1 MKINLIKQ
9 KNVPKSYHV
18 GNVIYFYRDDV
29 VAIVSEIGDEFALIN
44 LENGKL
50 YGLSDTLNGLFI
62 QTSDDPGELINAE
75 LREVRSNG

>member
-9 KNVPKSYHV
+9 KNVPKSYHI

-29 VAIVSEIGDEFALIN
+29 VAMVSEIGDEYALIN

-50 YGLSDTLNGLFI
+50 YGLSDTLEGLFI
-62 QTSDDPGELINAE
+62 QTYGDPGELINAE
-75 LREVRSNG
+75 LREVRSND